1 MTKLSVAI
9 KSALLVGAA
18 LSATSANASDK
29 ELLETLF
36 QNGVLN
42 KAQFEKLSKQAEEKQ
57 AAAAT
62 VSTGSL
68 KAMDWAS
75 RVKISGDMR
84 ARYENVDRESNI
96 KKNRQR
102 IRARL
107 AVKAKVNDEVEA
119 GMRIVTA
126 GGRTSTNQSL
136 GDSSGGTDGF
146 KAKDI
151 YFDRA
156 YIKWKPAFA
165 EGLTATVGKFKQP
178 WFRVTDNIW
187 DSDVNPEGLS
197 LAYSHKVGAAKLTAN
212 GGYYI
217 LSDNG
222 EGTTLNEDMN
232 MYHAGLSGEMKFN
245 DSVKAA
251 LGGNAYIFNHNTPVG
266 INSLAGDR
274 QNGTGTASGATTGA
288 DFKIYEVAGKVDIKT
303 DFLPIKLYANYAI
316 NDANNVADGQ
326 DTAWLAGVA
335 TKWNKFK
342 FDYNY
347 RDTQRDAVTD
357 TFNDS
362 DFNRGATGARGHKIK
377 VGYKIS
383 KNFSAGMAYLA
394 AKDYTSNA
402 GQEIN
407 VDTFQ
412 LDLKAKF

>member
-9 KSALLVGAA
+9 KSALLAGAA

-29 ELLETLF
+29 ELLETLL

-42 KAQFEKLSKQAEEKQ
+42 KAQFEKLSKQAEEKETAT
-57 AAAAT
+57 AA
-62 VSTGSL
+62 VSASSL

-107 AVKAKVNDEVEA
+107 AIKAKVNEEVEA

-156 YIKWKPAFA
+156 YIKWKPTFA
-165 EGLTATVGKFKQP
+165 KGASLTAGKFKQP

-187 DSDVNPEGLS
+187 DSDVNPEGLA
-197 LAYSHKVGAAKLTAN
+197 LGYSHKVGPAKLTAN

-245 DSVKAA
+245 DSVKAS
-251 LGGNAYIFNHNTPVG
+251 LGGNAFIFNHNSPTGVRQF
-266 INSLAGDR
+266 AGDR
-274 QNGTGTASGATTGA
+274 KNGTDI

-303 DFLPIKLYANYAI
+303 GIVPVKVYGNYAV
-316 NDANNVADGQ
+316 NDSNNVVDGE
-326 DTAWLAGVA
+326 DTAWMAGVA

-347 RDTQRDAVTD
+347 RDTQRNAVTE

-362 DFNRGATGARGHKIK
+362 DFNRGATGARGHKVK
-377 VGYKIS
+377 LSYKIS
-383 KNFSAGMAYLA
+383 KNFSFGGAYLA
-394 AKDYTSNA
+394 AEDYTA
-402 GQEIN
+402 TTGQKIN